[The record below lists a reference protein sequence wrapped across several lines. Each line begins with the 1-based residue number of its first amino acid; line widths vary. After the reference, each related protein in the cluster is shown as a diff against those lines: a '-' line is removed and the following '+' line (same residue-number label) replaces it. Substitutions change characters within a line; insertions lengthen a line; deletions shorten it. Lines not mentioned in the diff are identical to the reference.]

1 MKVMVFVKA
10 NKDSEAGV
18 MPTREILQE
27 MAEMLNPKASSML
40 PLVTAGTQR
49 DQVVQYIVAEFA
61 SLHQVMYV

>member
-10 NKDSEAGV
+10 NKDSEAGA
-18 MPTREILQE
+18 MPMREILQE

-40 PLVTAGTQR
+40 MLVTAGTHR

>member
-1 MKVMVFVKA
+1 
-10 NKDSEAGV
+10 
-18 MPTREILQE
+18 